1 MLSDGKLLLID
12 SHEIGFKL
20 QPTGAQTGRLF
31 FYDNVPG
38 GAGHAGDLFDASR
51 EWLKMTLDRLFVDDR
66 HHAVCTSGCLD
77 CIISFEG
84 QYQLPEK
91 LDRVRAWDALR
102 QALDIG

>member
-1 MLSDGKLLLID
+1 MRTIRD
-12 SHEIGFKL
+12 SVHRAEIAPPHG
-20 QPTGAQTGRLF
+20 TAGAPCRRRL
-31 FYDNVPG
+31 PLR
-38 GAGHAGDLFDASR
+38 HAGDLFDASR

-84 QYQLPEK
+84 RYQLPEK